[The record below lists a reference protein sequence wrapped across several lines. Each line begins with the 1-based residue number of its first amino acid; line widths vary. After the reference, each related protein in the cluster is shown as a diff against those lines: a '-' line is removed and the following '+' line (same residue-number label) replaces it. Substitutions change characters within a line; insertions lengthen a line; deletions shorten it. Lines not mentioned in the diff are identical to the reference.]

1 MHITKSAVAVGVVS
15 VGLAGLL
22 AACGGSGSSTVST
35 TLHARSAPSHIYR
48 VTLTPES
55 STAKRSG
62 ASGDAVIALHDSADQ
77 LCWRFAHL
85 HGFTGARSASI
96 LASGTVIHLSTSTKL
111 HHQGCRRL
119 TAGVLA
125 AIAQHP
131 GRYTVMIPTAAD
143 PKGAISA
150 RL

>member
-15 VGLAGLL
+15 VGPAGLL
-22 AACGGSGSSTVST
+22 SACGDSGGSTASAAHQT
-35 TLHARSAPSHIYR
+35 RSAPSHIYR
-48 VTLTPES
+48 VTLTPP
-55 STAKRSG
+55 
-62 ASGDAVIALHDSADQ
+62 
-77 LCWRFAHL
+77 CWRSAHL
-85 HGFTGARSASI
+85 HGFTGARSAAI

-111 HHQGCRRL
+111 HHQECRRL

-131 GRYTVMIPTAAD
+131 GRFTVTIPTAAD
-143 PKGAISA
+143 PKGAVSA